1 MMKFSTL
8 MVALIASL
16 SLSGCL
22 SFATPKQAQSHI
34 ISSARTSIATSRQM
48 SPQTQAILLTSGYQS
63 PEACFVQFDACL
75 QNIQD
80 GFFDTPIDK
89 ARLAFFAEL
98 YYAHALHHSIRPECQ
113 NYERPPID
121 PYYTN
126 APASKEVQQKTEHDQ
141 QTCFGEYRTALYRAL
156 NHSYAYLFFDE
167 LTGGQNKVNIIE
179 ENDIKTQDIYHLT
192 TNALISEVYK
202 RQQGAFAQPQD
213 DRHPTLENRLGQVH
227 TASYLGDTHQL
238 HLYIDDD
245 PIFVNAIA
253 NHHDVVD
260 ELVSAYDV
268 RMARLET
275 LSIRSGLGVG
285 YVGVLS
291 DRHTFDITD
300 APTHNKD
307 LKERIHPT
315 GHLVLTAIAKPQGD
329 TLSQVLNSQSIDVHL
344 FNPHRQKDVVL
355 FGKSYP
361 LSANFSASYG
371 MWLSENR
378 LRELAI
384 LSMLQ
389 NKSTP
394 LPELFM
400 LEPYDPNKKVVI
412 MVHGLA
418 SSPATWVN
426 FTNNL
431 LADPTLQANYQ
442 VWQIFYATNL
452 PILENRHQIQELI
465 NTAYQM
471 TDPKGTHPAS
481 QNSVLIGHSMG
492 GVISRMMVSKADL
505 SANMDELTHLL
516 SLPKQ
521 ASNTQQ
527 PLTDTEKESVRQR
540 FTLSPL
546 PQVDTAVFI
555 ASPFKG
561 TDYAERWFTLLARK
575 IIRLPLD
582 LTENATRLFV
592 QDISDDKLSTPIS
605 DRKLKE
611 LYLQNGA
618 SQLSDRSAFMALT
631 GDIVISPHVRYHTII
646 GDNGGLYE
654 KSPDQLAQ
662 LGGKMTDGIVPYR
675 SSHLEGA
682 DSQTIIT
689 GGHNIHEDPK
699 TVRQLRKILHDHLK
713 RTKTQ

>member
-8 MVALIASL
+8 MVALTIPL
-16 SLSGCL
+16 VLSGCL
-22 SFATPKQAQSHI
+22 SLATPKQAQSHI
-34 ISSARTSIATSRQM
+34 ISLARTSIATSRQI
-48 SPQTQAILLTSGYQS
+48 SPQAQAILLTSGYQS
-63 PEACFVQFDACL
+63 PEACFIQFDACL
-75 QNIQD
+75 QNVQD
-80 GFFDTPIDK
+80 GFFDTPMDK
-89 ARLAFFAEL
+89 ARLAFLSEL

-126 APASKEVQQKTEHDQ
+126 APASKEVQQKTKHDRQ
-141 QTCFGEYRTALYRAL
+141 VCFGKYRSALYHAL

-167 LTGGQNKVNIIE
+167 LTDSQNKVNVIE

-192 TNALISEVYK
+192 TNALIGEVYK
-202 RQQGAFAQPQD
+202 RQNGAFAQPQES
-213 DRHPTLENRLGQVH
+213 RPHLEARLGQIH
-227 TASYLGDTHQL
+227 AGSYLGDTHQL

-245 PIFVNAIA
+245 PLFLNAIT
-253 NHHDVVD
+253 NHHDVID

-300 APTHNKD
+300 SPTYNKD
-307 LKERIHPT
+307 IKERIHPT
-315 GHLVLTAIAKPQGD
+315 GHLVLTAIAKPQGE
-329 TLSQVLNSQSIDVHL
+329 TLTQILNSQAIDVHL
-344 FNPHRQKDVVL
+344 FNPYRQKDVVL

-378 LRELAI
+378 LRQLAI

-465 NTAYQM
+465 KTAYQM
-471 TDPKGTHPAS
+471 TDPTSTHPAS

-492 GVISRMMVSKADL
+492 GVISRMMVSDADL

-516 SLPKQ
+516 SLNQKAFDTQKPLSEEDKQ
-521 ASNTQQ
+521 A
-527 PLTDTEKESVRQR
+527 LRQR
-540 FTLSPL
+540 FTLNAL

-582 LTENATRLFV
+582 LTENATRLLM
-592 QDISDDKLSTPIS
+592 QDISDDKLNAPIS

-631 GDIVISPHVRYHTII
+631 GDITISPSVHYHTII
-646 GDNGGLYE
+646 GDSGGLYE

-662 LGGKMTDGIVPYR
+662 LSDKMTDGIVPYR